1 MKRCT
6 SFEREART
14 LEILLRFL
22 STKNALRNRVFVYN
36 YIDKVE
42 YVFSSILLDKFMS
55 PPCSMIIEKTLN
67 TPIVG
72 DTFTE
77 KIFEDLRCEKYDEIK
92 FKYFKKN
99 DVNKNVVI
107 TLVKKPNYWLSEEGL
122 NLIGEKLCS
131 LLHKVKLNK
140 GNKKVV
146 VMVPSKELFS
156 DTEIK
161 ILSTT
166 VLNEVA
172 IVGKTAS
179 RCNLIITKWNV
190 DVSDYR
196 RITIVIK
203 RV

>member
-1 MKRCT
+1 MKSC
-6 SFEREART
+6 SNFEREART

-22 STKNALRNRVFVYN
+22 GTKNALRNRVFVYD

-42 YVFSSILLDKFMS
+42 YVFSSILLEKFMS
-55 PPCSMIIEKTLN
+55 TTCSMIIEKTLN
-67 TPIVG
+67 TPIIG
-72 DTFTE
+72 DMFTE
-77 KIFEDLRCEKYDEIK
+77 KVFEDLRCEKYDEIK

-107 TLVKKPNYWLSEEGL
+107 TLMKKPNYWLSEEGL

-146 VMVPSKELFS
+146 VMVPSKKLFS

-161 ILSTT
+161 ILGTT
-166 VLNEVA
+166 ILNEIA
-172 IVGKTAS
+172 IESKTAA
-179 RCNLIITKWNV
+179 RCNLVITKWNV
-190 DVSDYR
+190 NDYR

>member
-1 MKRCT
+1 MKSC
-6 SFEREART
+6 SNFEREART

-22 STKNALRNRVFVYN
+22 GTKNALRNRVFVYD

-42 YVFSSILLDKFMS
+42 YVFSSILLEKFMS
-55 PPCSMIIEKTLN
+55 TTCSMIIEKTLN
-67 TPIVG
+67 TPIIG
-72 DTFTE
+72 DMFTE
-77 KIFEDLRCEKYDEIK
+77 KVFEDLRCEKYDEIK

-99 DVNKNVVI
+99 DINKNVVI
-107 TLVKKPNYWLSEEGL
+107 TLVKKPNYWLSDEGF

-131 LLHKVKLNK
+131 LLHKVKLNR

-146 VMVPSKELFS
+146 VIVPSKKLFS

-161 ILSTT
+161 ILGTT
-166 VLNEVA
+166 ILDDA
-172 IVGKTAS
+172 SIASKTAA
-179 RCNLIITKWNV
+179 RCNLVITKW